1 MYRWGFEQLRP
12 WLGHRTPMPVGPL
25 FCVIDGPSRGR
36 PWSADAAPSFADS
49 RRRPASGGAPR
60 PDQLRR
66 AHAVELAPEGVPL
79 DVIQRRLGH
88 TNLGVTSVYLP
99 GIDDAGIIAA

>member
-12 WLGHRTPMPVGPL
+12 WLGHRTPMPVGRL
-25 FCVIDGPSRGR
+25 ICVIDGPSRGR
-36 PWSADAAPSFADS
+36 PWSADAAPSFAT
-49 RRRPASGGAPR
+49 RGGGRHRAALRAPPAAPR
-60 PDQLRR
+60 
-66 AHAVELAPEGVPL
+66 HAVELAHEGVPL
-79 DVIQRRLGH
+79 DVIRRRLGH